1 MTTFDGRGLPARYP
15 LDADLEIS
23 PAALAAALAADASR
37 VTIVDVRTAPEYAFA
52 NLKGSIHIPL
62 DELAARASKI
72 DIPDGHTIAVLCHHG
87 RRSIPGAL
95 ALREAGF
102 PQARS
107 IAGGLE
113 QWSLAID
120 TTVPRYKR
128 DGLKVWPA

>member
-1 MTTFDGRGLPARYP
+1 MTAFDARGLPARYP

-23 PAALAAALAADASR
+23 PADLAAALARDASR
-37 VTIVDVRTAPEYAFA
+37 VTIVDVRTVPEYAFA
-52 NLKGSIHIPL
+52 KLAGSIHIPL
-62 DELAARASKI
+62 DELAVRASKL
-72 DIPDGHTIAVLCHHG
+72 DIPEGHTIAVLCHHG

-102 PQARS
+102 PGARS

-120 TTVPRYKR
+120 PTVPRYKR